1 MALGLAK
8 DVLWNSAIAGAVRD
22 AATALREGE
31 GFARLLAQS
40 DVFKDGTLDLI
51 QIGEET
57 GKLDEMLIRQAD
69 LDEQQIKHRIDRL
82 LALLVP
88 ALTILLGLLVAGLI
102 GSMLIAILSV
112 NDLALQ

>member
-1 MALGLAK
+1 LGLAK
-8 DVLWNSAIAGAVRD
+8 DVLWNTALSDAVRET
-22 AATALREGE
+22 AASLREGE
-31 GFARLLAQS
+31 GFARRLAQAK
-40 DVFKDGTLDLI
+40 VFSSATLDLV

-69 LDEQQIKHRIDRL
+69 LDEQRTRHTIDRL

-88 ALTILLGLLVAGLI
+88 ALTLLLGIVIAGLI

>member
-1 MALGLAK
+1 
-8 DVLWNSAIAGAVRD
+8 VLSSA
-22 AATALREGE
+22 
-31 GFARLLAQS
+31 
-40 DVFKDGTLDLI
+40 TLDRV

-57 GKLDEMLIRQAD
+57 GELDEMLIRQAD
-69 LDEQQIKHRIDRL
+69 LDEQRTRHTIDRL

-88 ALTILLGLLVAGLI
+88 ALTLLLGIVIAGLI

>member
-1 MALGLAK
+1 TALRA
-8 DVLWNSAIAGAVRD
+8 AVGE
-22 AATALREGE
+22 TARSLREGE
-31 GFARLLAQS
+31 GFARRLAAHT
-40 DVFKDGTLDLI
+40 VFRDATLDLV

-69 LDEQQIKHRIDRL
+69 LDEQRIKHTIDRL

-88 ALTILLGLLVAGLI
+88 ALTILLGLVVAGLI